1 MSIKTKLIG
10 MVTAAIALTVI
21 VLSIVL
27 NLDIKSLEHQL
38 IQEGK
43 QEILNRKKTFIK
55 SNVNM
60 AYNMIEEIIK
70 NTPKA
75 SDLAKEQ
82 VKQLLNM
89 MMNFYNDNKDK
100 MSTDELKQALK
111 DLVKNYRYKILKT
124 DKKYEG
130 YFWINDFKGNIVM
143 HPLKPQ
149 LDGKNLINFKDKK
162 GNRLF
167 YDMVQ
172 VCKNKGAGIV
182 RYVWDNPR
190 TGKLEDKTSYVATF
204 KPFHWI
210 IGTGIYDSDIYRAMK
225 LNIID
230 TIGNLR
236 YGKNNDGYFFAYEL
250 RGNKVYF
257 AFHGVKHQLNGK
269 ETNIYKPD
277 IKGNKFRAKLIEVAK
292 NGGGFVKYYY
302 KKPSTGKI
310 IPKIAY
316 AKYIPQLHW
325 VLVTG
330 VYLDDINKKE
340 VKLKKEI
347 EGKIAKIM
355 IHSLIAALLI
365 FIIVI
370 GVMILLINKHFIQPI
385 NNLKNTVEDIINN
398 KDFTKRI
405 EISSKDEIGDI
416 GKSFNELIDAID
428 EIFKETGMIVQRN
441 NLVTEKIDAISNELK
456 ESFDKEHSSFKNADE
471 TYNNINMALQEVINE
486 TVGVSEYIKDSD
498 KKLNLMKE
506 KIDILSGV
514 IEKSVEKETE
524 IASKMNELTNNI
536 NDIKNVLSIINE
548 IADQTNLLALNA
560 AIEAARAGEHGRGFA
575 VVADEVRKL
584 AEKTQKSLSEI
595 NASVNVI
602 VQEMNNS
609 NEEISKTAEESKEL
623 ITISDETKSYIEEV
637 SLSMNR
643 SVNEITSVGNE
654 AQENIQKLNAL
665 SEIMDNLN
673 KIVETNYKKMNEVS
687 SNIDSLKESMNRLK
701 NKIEEFKV

>member
-1 MSIKTKLIG
+1 MGIKTKLIG
-10 MVTAAIALTVI
+10 MVVAAISLTVI
-21 VLSIVL
+21 VLMVVL
-27 NLDIKSLEHQL
+27 KMDISSLEHQL
-38 IQEGK
+38 IEEGRQNIVDK
-43 QEILNRKKTFIK
+43 KKTFIK

-60 AYNMIEEIIK
+60 AYNMIESIIQK
-70 NTPKA
+70 TPKA
-75 SDLAKEQ
+75 SDLAKE
-82 VKQLLNM
+82 KTEQLLNM

-100 MSTDELKQALK
+100 MSTDELKQAIK
-111 DLVKNYRYKILKT
+111 DLVKNYRYKVLKI
-124 DKKYEG
+124 DKKYNG
-130 YFWINDFKGNIVM
+130 YFWINDFNANIVM

-149 LDGKNLINFKDKK
+149 LDGKNLVNFKDKK

-167 YDMVQ
+167 YDMAQ

-190 TGKLEDKTSYVATF
+190 SGKLEDKTSYVATF

-257 AFHGVKHQLNGK
+257 AFHGVKHHLNGK

-316 AKYIPQLHW
+316 AKYIPKLHW

-330 VYLDDINKKE
+330 VYLDDVDKAE
-340 VKLKKEI
+340 AKLKKEI
-347 EGKIAKIM
+347 EGKISKI
-355 IHSLIAALLI
+355 ILHSLIAALLI

-370 GVMILLINKHFIQPI
+370 SFMIWLINKYFIQPI
-385 NNLKNTVEDIINN
+385 NNLKNTVEYIIEN
-398 KDFTKRI
+398 KDFTKQI
-405 EISSKDEIGDI
+405 KISSKDEIADI
-416 GKSFNELIDAID
+416 GRSFNELMEAVND
-428 EIFKETGMIVQRN
+428 IFKETGMIVQRN
-441 NLVTEKIDAISNELK
+441 NIVTERIDVVSNELK
-456 ESFDKEHSSFKNADE
+456 KSFEKEHDSFKNADE
-471 TYNNINMALQEVINE
+471 TYNTINSALQEVIHE
-486 TVGVSEYIKDSD
+486 TVGVSEYITDSD

-506 KIDILSGV
+506 KIDVLSGV
-514 IEKSVEKETE
+514 IEKSVEKETA

-536 NDIKNVLSIINE
+536 NDIKNVLTVINE

-602 VQEMNNS
+602 IQEMNNS

-623 ITISDETKSYIEEV
+623 INISDETKLFIEEV
-637 SLSMNR
+637 SDSMNK
-643 SVNEITSVGNE
+643 SVNAITSVGNE
-654 AQENIQKLNAL
+654 SQENIQKLNAL
-665 SEIMDNLN
+665 SEVMDALN
-673 KIVETNYKKMNEVS
+673 KIVEMNYKKMNEVS
-687 SNIDSLKESMNRLK
+687 NNIDNLKSSMHSLK

>member
-1 MSIKTKLIG
+1 MGIKTKLIG
-10 MVTAAIALTVI
+10 MVVAAITLTVI
-21 VLSIVL
+21 VLMVVL
-27 NLDIKSLEHQL
+27 KMDISSLEHQL
-38 IQEGK
+38 IKEGRQNIVDK
-43 QEILNRKKTFIK
+43 KKTFIK

-60 AYNMIEEIIK
+60 VYNMIESIIQK
-70 NTPKA
+70 TPKA
-75 SDLAKEQ
+75 SDLAKE
-82 VKQLLNM
+82 KTEQLLNI

-100 MSTDELKQALK
+100 MSTDELKQAIK
-111 DLVKNYRYKILKT
+111 DLVKNYRYKVLKT
-124 DKKYEG
+124 DEKYNG
-130 YFWINDFKGNIVM
+130 YFWINDFNANIVM

-149 LDGKNLINFKDKK
+149 LDGKNLVNFKDKK

-190 TGKLEDKTSYVATF
+190 TGKLENKTSYVATF

-210 IGTGIYDSDIYRAMK
+210 IGTGIYESDIYRAMK
-225 LNIID
+225 LDIID

-257 AFHGVKHQLNGK
+257 AFHGVKHHLNGK

-316 AKYIPQLHW
+316 AKYIPKLHW

-330 VYLDDINKKE
+330 VYLDDVDKAE
-340 VKLKKEI
+340 AKLKKEI
-347 EGKIAKIM
+347 EGKISKI
-355 IHSLIAALLI
+355 ILHSLIAALLI

-370 GVMILLINKHFIQPI
+370 SFMILLINRYFIQPI
-385 NNLKNTVEDIINN
+385 NNLKNTVEYIIEN
-398 KDFTKRI
+398 KDFTKQI
-405 EISSKDEIGDI
+405 KISSKDEIADI
-416 GKSFNELIDAID
+416 GRSFNELMEAVDD
-428 EIFKETGMIVQRN
+428 IFKETGMIVQRN
-441 NLVTEKIDAISNELK
+441 NIVTERIDVVSNELK
-456 ESFDKEHSSFKNADE
+456 KSFEKEHDSFKNADE
-471 TYNNINMALQEVINE
+471 TYNTINSALQEVIHE
-486 TVGVSEYIKDSD
+486 TVGVSEYITDSD

-506 KIDILSGV
+506 KIDVLSGV
-514 IEKSVEKETE
+514 IEKSVEKETA

-536 NDIKNVLSIINE
+536 NDIKNVLTVINE

-602 VQEMNNS
+602 IQEMNNS

-623 ITISDETKSYIEEV
+623 INISDETKLFIEEV
-637 SLSMNR
+637 SDSMNK
-643 SVNEITSVGNE
+643 SVNAITSVGNE
-654 AQENIQKLNAL
+654 SQENIQKLNAL
-665 SEIMDNLN
+665 SEVMDALN
-673 KIVETNYKKMNEVS
+673 QIVEMNYKKMNEVS
-687 SNIDSLKESMNRLK
+687 NNIDNLKSSMHSLK

>member
-370 GVMILLINKHFIQPI
+370 SFMILLINKHFIQPI

>member
-1 MSIKTKLIG
+1 MGIKTKLIG
-10 MVTAAIALTVI
+10 MVVAAIALTVI
-21 VLSIVL
+21 VLIVVL
-27 NLDIKSLEHQL
+27 KMDISSLEHQL
-38 IQEGK
+38 IKEGRQNIVDK
-43 QEILNRKKTFIK
+43 KKTFIK

-60 AYNMIEEIIK
+60 VYNMIESIIQK
-70 NTPKA
+70 TPKA
-75 SDLAKEQ
+75 SDLAKE
-82 VKQLLNM
+82 KTEQLLNI

-100 MSTDELKQALK
+100 MSTDELKQAIK
-111 DLVKNYRYKILKT
+111 DLVKNYRYKVLKT
-124 DKKYEG
+124 DEKYNG
-130 YFWINDFKGNIVM
+130 YFWINDFNANIVM

-167 YDMVQ
+167 YDMIQ
-172 VCKNKGAGIV
+172 VCKNKGAGVV

-190 TGKLEDKTSYVATF
+190 TGKFEDKTSYVATF

-257 AFHGVKHQLNGK
+257 AFHGVKHHLNGK

-316 AKYIPQLHW
+316 AKYIPKLHW

-330 VYLDDINKKE
+330 VYLDDVDKAE
-340 VKLKKEI
+340 AKLKKEI
-347 EGKIAKIM
+347 EGKTAKI
-355 IHSLIAALLI
+355 ILHSLIAALLI

-370 GVMILLINKHFIQPI
+370 SFMILLINKYFIQPI
-385 NNLKNTVEDIINN
+385 NNLKNTVEYIIKN
-398 KDFTKRI
+398 KDFTKQI
-405 EISSKDEIGDI
+405 KISSKDEIADI
-416 GKSFNELIDAID
+416 GRSFNELMEAVDD
-428 EIFKETGMIVQRN
+428 IFKETGMIVQRN
-441 NLVTEKIDAISNELK
+441 NIVTERIDAVSNELK
-456 ESFDKEHSSFKNADE
+456 KSFEKEHDSFKNADE
-471 TYNNINMALQEVINE
+471 TYNTINSALQEVIHE
-486 TVGVSEYIKDSD
+486 TVGVSEYITDSD

-506 KIDILSGV
+506 KIDVLSGV
-514 IEKSVEKETE
+514 IEKSVEKETA

-536 NDIKNVLSIINE
+536 NDIKNVLTVINE

-602 VQEMNNS
+602 IQEMNNS

-623 ITISDETKSYIEEV
+623 INISDETKLFIEEV
-637 SLSMNR
+637 SDSMNK
-643 SVNEITSVGNE
+643 SVNAITSVGNE
-654 AQENIQKLNAL
+654 SQENIQKLNAL
-665 SEIMDNLN
+665 SEVMDALN
-673 KIVETNYKKMNEVS
+673 KIVEMNYKKMNEVS
-687 SNIDSLKESMNRLK
+687 NNIDNLKSSMHSLK